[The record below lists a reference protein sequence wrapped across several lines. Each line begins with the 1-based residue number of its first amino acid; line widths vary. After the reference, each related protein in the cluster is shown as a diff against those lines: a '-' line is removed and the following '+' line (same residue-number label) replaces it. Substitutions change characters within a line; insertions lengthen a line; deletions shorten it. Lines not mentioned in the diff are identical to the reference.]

1 MTMNDVRIRFSAD
14 SYIVRCERAVEN
26 HEDERLPNRVW
37 SEFLYSF
44 GAKEGSKPTTI
55 FFENITVFNE
65 FLYSFGAK
73 QRSKIMKLNDVRI
86 QFWADSISLAILNS
100 PPRGGEL
107 RNF

>member
-14 SYIVRCERAVEN
+14 SYIVRCETAVEN

-55 FFENITVFNE
+55 FFGKTLLFSMNFYIA
-65 FLYSFGAK
+65 L
-73 QRSKIMKLNDVRI
+73 VR
-86 QFWADSISLAILNS
+86 N
-100 PPRGGEL
+100 RGPK
-107 RNF
+107 